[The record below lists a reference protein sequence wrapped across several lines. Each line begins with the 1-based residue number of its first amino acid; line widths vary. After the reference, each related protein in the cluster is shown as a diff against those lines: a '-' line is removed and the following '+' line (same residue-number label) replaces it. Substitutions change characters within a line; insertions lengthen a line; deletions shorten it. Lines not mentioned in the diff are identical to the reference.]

1 MKRVGWCERSACAAV
16 AVVAVGLVS
25 GCVPRHAVATP
36 IWPQRRAG
44 LWEESV
50 SRGAPAAPGSPGAHA
65 RIIRV
70 CLDPATEARI
80 SLFGAVMKGDCRR
93 RATHAVG
100 GRYDFTSVCPLPS
113 GATLTAQGQ
122 ASGDFNTRY
131 HVRSRISIEG
141 SPVALLNGEQD
152 VEVEARWLGPCP
164 TGMAPGQIA
173 ADDNRH
179 VKINARLQGLARAFA
194 GV

>member
-1 MKRVGWCERSACAAV
+1 MVTCALV
-16 AVVAVGLVS
+16 A
-25 GCVPRHAVATP
+25 GCGERHAVGTP
-36 IWPQRRAG
+36 VWPQRRAG
-44 LWEESV
+44 LWEESL
-50 SRGAPAAPGSPGAHA
+50 SRGVPTSAGSPIA
-65 RIIRV
+65 RAKVIRV
-70 CLDPATEARI
+70 CLDPVTEARI
-80 SLFGAVMKGDCRR
+80 SLFGAVEKGDCRR
-93 RATHAVG
+93 HVTSGVA

-141 SPVALLNGEQD
+141 SPMGLLNGERV

-179 VKINARLQGLARAFA
+179 VKISARLQGLASAFA